1 MSPEPN
7 QTTSAPSPV
16 PTSRR
21 PARPTPAKRR
31 SLMVI
36 AAVAALCL
44 AAVSGCVSTGAS
56 TSSDKKLVYFIY
68 NGPNPPYF
76 APMASGITAAQG
88 KYSNL
93 DIKIVNANASSSTE
107 ISDIDAA
114 VAAGA
119 KGIILNP
126 IDGSVTQATQN
137 ATNKGIPVVT
147 IDRDVNTPT
156 ARFAFIGDED
166 YKLGEQMTASCLQG
180 VQAAGLPK
188 PWHVVI
194 LEGTLGAST
203 AVNRLDGAEAELKP
217 YEANGS
223 VKVVLNQGANF
234 DTGTA
239 QTLMSSF
246 LSKTTNIQAIISG
259 NDAMALGAI
268 TALQSRGVKL
278 GKQTLVCGA
287 DAQPQDL
294 ADIKAGIQYS
304 TVTHA
309 PYMEAFWAVEAM
321 DDYLTSHTKPPAS
334 DPDGDVLVPQ
344 VVVTKANVG
353 SVAAWGTPS
362 TIPPLPYGASR

>member
-7 QTTSAPSPV
+7 QAAPAPSPV
-16 PTSRR
+16 PSARR
-21 PARPTPAKRR
+21 PSRPAPARRW
-31 SLMVI
+31 SLTGIAVI
-36 AAVAALCL
+36 AALCL
-44 AAVSGCVSTGAS
+44 TAVSGCVSTGAS
-56 TSSDKKLVYFIY
+56 SGKKLVYFIY

-76 APMASGITAAQG
+76 APMASGITAA
-88 KYSNL
+88 KKRYPNL

-126 IDGSVTQATQN
+126 VDGSVTQATQN
-137 ATNKGIPVVT
+137 AANKGIPVVT
-147 IDRDVNTPT
+147 IDRDVNTPK
-156 ARFAFIGDED
+156 ARFAFIGDND

-180 VQAAGLPK
+180 MQAAGLPK

-203 AVNRLDGAEAELKP
+203 AINRLDGAEAELKP

-246 LSKTTNIQAIISG
+246 LSKTTSIQAVISG

-294 ADIKAGIQYS
+294 ADIKAGAQYS

-321 DDYLTSHTKPPAS
+321 DDYLTSHAKPPVS
-334 DPDGDVLVPQ
+334 DPDGDILVPQ
-344 VVVTKANVG
+344 VVVTKANIG

-362 TIPPLPYGASR
+362 TIPPLPYGASK

>member
-1 MSPEPN
+1 MSPE
-7 QTTSAPSPV
+7 SAR
-16 PTSRR
+16 SR
-21 PARPTPAKRR
+21 RR
-31 SLMVI
+31 SLMAIAAI
-36 AAVAALCL
+36 AAVCV
-44 AAVSGCVSTGAS
+44 AVASGCVSTGAS
-56 TSSDKKLVYFIY
+56 SGKKLVYFIY

-76 APMASGITAAQG
+76 APMANGVAAVQK
-88 KYSNL
+88 KYPNL
-93 DIKIVNANASSSTE
+93 DLKVVNANASSSSE

-119 KGIILNP
+119 SGIILNP
-126 IDGSVTQATQN
+126 IDGSVTQAAQS

-147 IDRDVNTPT
+147 IDRDVNTAK
-156 ARFAFIGDED
+156 ARFAFIGDD
-166 YKLGEQMTASCLQG
+166 DTKLGGQEATSCLQG
-180 VQAAGLPK
+180 LRAAGLPK

-203 AVNRLDGAEAELKP
+203 AVNRLAGAEAALKP
-217 YEANGS
+217 EEADGT
-223 VKVVLNQGANF
+223 VKVVLNQSANF

-246 LSKTTNIQAIISG
+246 LAKTTNIQAVIAG

-268 TALQSRGVKL
+268 TALTSRGVKP
-278 GKQTLVCGA
+278 GKQTLVCGG

-294 ADIKAGIQYS
+294 ADIKAGSQYS

-309 PYMEAFWAVEAM
+309 PYLEAFWAVEAM
-321 DDYLTSHTKPPAS
+321 NDYLSGKTKPPAS

-353 SVAAWGTPS
+353 SVAGWGTPS
-362 TIPPLPYGASR
+362 TIPPLPYGSSK

>member
-1 MSPEPN
+1 M
-7 QTTSAPSPV
+7 A
-16 PTSRR
+16 
-21 PARPTPAKRR
+21 
-31 SLMVI
+31 I

-44 AAVSGCVSTGAS
+44 VAVSGCVSTGAS
-56 TSSDKKLVYFIY
+56 SGKKLVYFIY

-76 APMASGITAAQG
+76 APMANGITAAQ
-88 KYSNL
+88 KDYPNL

-126 IDGSVTQATQN
+126 VDGSVTQATQS

-147 IDRDVNTPT
+147 IDRDVNTPS
-156 ARFAFIGDED
+156 ARFAFIGDDD
-166 YKLGEQMTASCLQG
+166 YELGEQMTASCLQG

-188 PWHVVI
+188 PWHVVL

-223 VKVVLNQGANF
+223 VQVALNQSANF

-246 LSKTTNIQAIISG
+246 LSKTTNIQAVISG

-294 ADIKAGIQYS
+294 ADIKAGTQYS

-309 PYMEAFWAVEAM
+309 PYVEAFWAVEAM
-321 DDYLTSHTKPPAS
+321 NDYLTSHTKPPAS
-334 DPDGDVLVPQ
+334 DPDGDILLPQ

-353 SVAAWGTPS
+353 SVAAWGTPP
-362 TIPPLPYGASR
+362 TIPPLPYGSSR